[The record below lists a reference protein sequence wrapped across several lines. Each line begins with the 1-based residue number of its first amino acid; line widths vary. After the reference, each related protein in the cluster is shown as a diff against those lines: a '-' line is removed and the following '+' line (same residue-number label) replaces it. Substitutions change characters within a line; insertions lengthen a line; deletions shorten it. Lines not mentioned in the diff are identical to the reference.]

1 MSEIG
6 ALSVRIGADTADL
19 TKGLKNAGKEVSGF
33 SASVENLSGKL
44 KAASAVAIGA
54 ATAVGVMVKQAINA
68 ADEMGKMAAK
78 VGVSTEELSK
88 LSYAADLAGVST
100 GELQGALGL
109 LTRNM
114 TSAAQGTGDA
124 KNAFD
129 ALGIRVKDASGN
141 LRSSADVMGDLAD
154 QFANMQ
160 DGANKTALAIQIFG
174 RAGANMIP
182 LLNGGRE
189 SIKNAGDELERL
201 GGVVTK
207 KAAEEAAQFNDN
219 LTRLNKT
226 VSGLAMQIANSI
238 LPRLVDFTN
247 RINTA
252 IQSNLN
258 FYRSLQ
264 LIFTTDDQK
273 RIEDLNKKLEELAKS
288 NVSRSIVGRKARQ
301 EEIDQ
306 IKQEI
311 AERQR
316 LLAERMKEPKL
327 PTSQAPLVKNTED
340 EIKKKNDLLDEQQ
353 QKALGI
359 LNEEQRIE
367 NERIKMIDDRL
378 LAVQKSLL
386 TEREIVML
394 SNEERLVA
402 LNEARLN
409 ERLSEEAFAQAKI
422 DLEQQTQ
429 DRLNEIRKR
438 GLNDL
443 EKFTHSSYSK
453 QVKTIVGMMEQM
465 TAGAA
470 NQSKAMFNINKAA
483 ALANAVMKGYESI
496 QNAYAFGSRFAGPAG
511 GAAMA
516 AIAAVATGAQIR
528 GISSQQFNGGGTVA
542 PSVAAS
548 TPAGAVPVAD
558 VGGGGGGGGAGQVVT
573 INLTGEIFGRE
584 QVRGLIGQINE
595 AISDGA
601 VLRLQ

>member
-19 TKGLKNAGKEVSGF
+19 TKGLNQAKDGIKSFENASGRLSNTLKGLFAVISVGAIASFTKEVIDAGDALGDLSERTGI
-33 SASVENLSGKL
+33 SVDQLSRL
-44 KAASAVAIGA
+44 
-54 ATAVGVMVKQAINA
+54 Q
-68 ADEMGKMAAK
+68 
-78 VGVSTEELSK
+78 
-88 LSYAADLAGVST
+88 YAAQISDVSL
-100 GELQGALGL
+100 GELQGSLNS
-109 LTRNM
+109 LTKNM
-114 TSAAQGTGDA
+114 SAASMGTGEADR
-124 KNAFD
+124 AFKL
-129 ALGIRVKDASGN
+129 LGISYKTANGD
-141 LRSSADVMGDLAD
+141 LRNSNDVLLDLAD
-154 QFANMQ
+154 SFSKLE
-160 DGANKTALAIQIFG
+160 DGPNKNALALAIFNKS
-174 RAGANMIP
+174 ATTMIP
-182 LLNGGRE
+182 LLNQGRDGITGLGAE
-189 SIKNAGDELERL
+189 FDRL
-201 GGVVTK
+201 GGTVTP
-207 KAAEEAAQFNDN
+207 EAAKAFGTFNDN
-219 LTRLNKT
+219 LDKIQVAIRG
-226 VSGLAMQIANSI
+226 VALAFANSI
-238 LPRLVDFTN
+238 MPSLVEFTT
-247 RINTA
+247 RISAA
-252 IQSNLN
+252 IQSNLS

-264 LIFTTDDQK
+264 LIFTTEDQK
-273 RIEDLNKKLEELAKS
+273 RIEDLNKKLDELAKA
-288 NVSRSIVGRKARQ
+288 NISRSIVGRKARQ
-301 EEIDQ
+301 EEIEQ
-306 IKQEI
+306 IKLEI
-311 AERQR
+311 AERQK
-316 LLAERMKEPKL
+316 LLAEKMKEPDVNARR
-327 PTSQAPLVKNTED
+327 QAPVLRNTED
-340 EIKKKNDLLDEQQ
+340 EAKKQSELLDKQQ
-353 QKALGI
+353 QDALKV
-359 LNEEQRIE
+359 LQEEQKIE
-367 NERIKMIDDRL
+367 DDRIKMIDDRL

-386 TEREIVML
+386 TERELVML

-465 TAGAA
+465 TAGSA

-528 GISSQQFNGGGTVA
+528 GIASQQFNGGGTVA